1 MIIFTFDST
10 HLAIAAENLL
20 GNLKGARLIPLPPKI
35 SAGCGLS
42 LKTENQ
48 DKQKAEDILN
58 SAHVSF
64 NAIYEYTEDGEYKK
78 L

>member
-10 HLAIAAENLL
+10 HLAIAAEKLCETIE
-20 GNLKGARLIPLPPKI
+20 GTRLIPLPPKI

-42 LKTENQ
+42 LKTDNIHKEAV
-48 DKQKAEDILN
+48 KEKLN
-58 SAHVSF
+58 TAHISF
-64 NAIYEYTEDGEYKK
+64 NSIYERAENGEYIK

>member
-10 HLAIAAENLL
+10 HLAIAAENICSEI
-20 GNLKGARLIPLPPKI
+20 KGTRLVPLPPKI

-42 LKTENQ
+42 LKAENA
-48 DKQKAEDILN
+48 DKDKVENLLN
-58 SAHVSF
+58 TSHINF
-64 NAIYEYTEDGEYKK
+64 NAIYEALDGGEYKK